1 VATRSPTQTHSYWGS
16 FANTSALP
24 GVATPVTTLQA
35 GDTAY
40 VTGTS
45 SLYVCTNAGVPTWVA
60 IGSGSGIT
68 ELTADVL
75 AGPGS
80 GSQTAKVVALQN
92 RDVSS
97 LLPNA
102 GQVLTWNSASS
113 QWIPAN
119 ATGGGSGGGTLF
131 YFNENTAAASPTT
144 NIPLSANGLVTVKQL
159 GTTADVPQ
167 TTITSSVL
175 SQVNY
180 EIIANFVTNVG
191 VPNLTLLPAGL
202 WDFQIW
208 ASSTTNNPNQ
218 TILQFRV
225 GKYDGVNAPTIFAT
239 SDDVSIYDP
248 TVVAQYIATCVIPAG
263 TTLLTGDRL
272 YVEVR
277 AKATNNNRRVV
288 LSFGGNT
295 PSHVTTTIAGT
306 AGGDLSGTYPDPTV
320 VGLQGNAISATAP
333 TANQILQWNAGT
345 SEWTPTAN
353 GVGLGSKYLLVVEG
367 GSYTTVQQA
376 INAASDTDIIL
387 VGPKAS
393 GGSWGPATF
402 PAQKRLSLV
411 GLAPKVSEYPKIDSV
426 TYSPGSGL
434 NINENTV
441 YVRGMFING
450 NYAASP
456 AVTFSGSNLARL
468 RLQECY
474 IFNNGTSGT
483 VVSLNN
489 AASSGGT
496 QSATYI
502 DNCTIQTAAVL
513 GTMVD
518 HVAGY
523 TVIKNNS
530 ILEGGLNAFKSSAGT
545 VEIFDTQLQSN
556 VATEAVIRV
565 NGGLVSV
572 TSSRIVNDNVAGYG
586 AFINA
591 AAPANYFGANN
602 SVFLV
607 GGASPGASARCVTG
621 VNATAL
627 YVYGQVVYGTPIT
640 AANTVTIVT
649 ASSVLQE
656 AATGD
661 LSGNYPAPTV
671 AKLRGV
677 TVSAVAPTANQALV
691 YNSGTTSWT
700 PTTLATPVTSVT
712 ATSPLTSSG
721 GTTPVIAITNPLPVA
736 NGGTALTTTPA
747 NGRLLIGNGT
757 NYTLAN
763 LTAGTGITITN
774 GAGSISIAATATAA
788 PISTALNGSA
798 SVATFI
804 GAVYVPASITLSA
817 TSRAYLGTSNS
828 GTVTLTLQTP
838 AAVTAAT
845 FTSGTITG
853 FADVL
858 VTGTPT
864 LAAGWY
870 NVLLTPGVGVT
881 TAFARGLYLV

>member
-1 VATRSPTQTHSYWGS
+1 MATRSPTQTHSYWGK
-16 FANTSALP
+16 FPDATSLP
-24 GVATPVTTLQA
+24 SGDTRLQS

-40 VTGTS
+40 AEQEA
-45 SLYVCTNAGVPTWVA
+45 SLYVYDATAAAWEVLGNIAGTIAATEVAFGTGTDTIDGSADLTWDDGNKTLTVTGDANPALVIASAIDGAFLQVTPTTRELAITDPLNPTDATAVSPTDVAVSNGTQSGNVAAGQVSVTDTGSTNTLRASIPGGVATITSENGSTVAQPLDLEIGELQINTDPGAVGEVLTSNGPGAAPTWQA
-60 IGSGSGIT
+60 GGGGGGIT
-68 ELTADVL
+68 ELTADVE

-80 GSQTAKVVALQN
+80 GSVTSKVVALQN
-92 RDVSS
+92 NAVSS
-97 LLPNA
+97 VAPTS
-102 GQVLTWNSASS
+102 GQVLTWSSGSS

-131 YFNENTAAASPTT
+131 YLNENTAAAAPTT
-144 NIPLSANGLVTVKQL
+144 NIPVSTNGLVTVKQL
-159 GTTADVPQ
+159 GTTSNVPQ
-167 TTITSSVL
+167 TTITSSNL

-180 EIIANFVTNVG
+180 DLICNFVTDVN

-202 WDFQIW
+202 WDFQVW

-225 GKYDGVNAPTIFAT
+225 GKYDGVNAPTIFST

-263 TTLLTGDRL
+263 TTLLAGDRL

-277 AKATNNNRRVV
+277 AKATNNNRKVV

-295 PSHVTTTIAGT
+295 PSHVATTIAGT

-320 VGLQGNAISATAP
+320 VGLQGRSISSTAP
-333 TANQILQWNAGT
+333 TSNQILQWISGT
-345 SEWTPTAN
+345 SKWTPTAN

-367 GSYTTVQQA
+367 GSYATVQAA
-376 INAASDTDIIL
+376 INAASDTDLII

-393 GGSWGPATF
+393 GGSWGPAVF

-411 GLAPKVSEYPKIDSV
+411 GIAPKVSEYPKIDSV
-426 TYSPGSGL
+426 TYSPTSGL

-441 YVRGMFING
+441 YISRIFISG
-450 NYAASP
+450 DYSASP
-456 AVTFSGSNLARL
+456 AVTFGGTNLGRL
-468 RLQECY
+468 RLQECFIY
-474 IFNNGTSGT
+474 NIGTSGT

-489 AASSGGT
+489 SASSGGT
-496 QSATYI
+496 QSTTYI

-565 NGGLVSV
+565 NGGLISI
-572 TSSRIVNDNVAGYG
+572 TSSRVVNENVAGYG

-627 YVYGQVVYGTPIT
+627 YVYGQVVYGTPMP
-640 AANTVTIVT
+640 AANTVTVVT
-649 ASSVLQE
+649 ASSVLQ
-656 AATGD
+656 
-661 LSGNYPAPTV
+661 
-671 AKLRGV
+671 
-677 TVSAVAPTANQALV
+677 
-691 YNSGTTSWT
+691 
-700 PTTLATPVTSVT
+700 
-712 ATSPLTSSG
+712 
-721 GTTPVIAITNPLPVA
+721 
-736 NGGTALTTTPA
+736 
-747 NGRLLIGNGT
+747 
-757 NYTLAN
+757 
-763 LTAGTGITITN
+763 
-774 GAGSISIAATATAA
+774 
-788 PISTALNGSA
+788 
-798 SVATFI
+798 
-804 GAVYVPASITLSA
+804 
-817 TSRAYLGTSNS
+817 
-828 GTVTLTLQTP
+828 
-838 AAVTAAT
+838 
-845 FTSGTITG
+845 
-853 FADVL
+853 
-858 VTGTPT
+858 
-864 LAAGWY
+864 
-870 NVLLTPGVGVT
+870 
-881 TAFARGLYLV
+881 

>member
-1 VATRSPTQTHSYWGS
+1 VATRSPTQTHSYWGKFS
-16 FANTSALP
+16 DATSLP
-24 GVATPVTTLQA
+24 SGDTRLQS

-40 VTGTS
+40 AEQEA
-45 SLYVCTNAGVPTWVA
+45 SLYVYDATAAAWEVLGNIAGTIAATEVAFGTGTDTIDGSADLTWNDGNKTLTVTGDANPALVIASVFDGAFLQVTPTTRELAITDPLNPTDATAVSPTDVAVSNGTQSGNVAAGQVSVTDTGSTNTLRASIPGGVATITSEDGSTVAQPLDLEIGELQINTDPGAVGEVLTSNGPGVAPTWQA
-60 IGSGSGIT
+60 GGGGGGIT
-68 ELTADVL
+68 QLTQDVL

-80 GSQTAKVVALQN
+80 GSQA
-92 RDVSS
+92 
-97 LLPNA
+97 
-102 GQVLTWNSASS
+102 
-113 QWIPAN
+113 
-119 ATGGGSGGGTLF
+119 ATVQGMGG
-131 YFNENTAAASPTT
+131 ATT
-144 NIPLSANGLVTVKQL
+144 KTH
-159 GTTADVPQ
+159 
-167 TTITSSVL
+167 
-175 SQVNY
+175 
-180 EIIANFVTNVG
+180 FV
-191 VPNLTLLPAGL
+191 
-202 WDFQIW
+202 I
-208 ASSTTNNPNQ
+208 
-218 TILQFRV
+218 
-225 GKYDGVNAPTIFAT
+225 
-239 SDDVSIYDP
+239 
-248 TVVAQYIATCVIPAG
+248 
-263 TTLLTGDRL
+263 
-272 YVEVR
+272 
-277 AKATNNNRRVV
+277 
-288 LSFGGNT
+288 
-295 PSHVTTTIAGT
+295 
-306 AGGDLSGTYPDPTV
+306 
-320 VGLQGNAISATAP
+320 
-333 TANQILQWNAGT
+333 
-345 SEWTPTAN
+345 
-353 GVGLGSKYLLVVEG
+353 EG

-393 GGSWGPATF
+393 GGSWGPVVF
-402 PAQKRLSLV
+402 PAQKRLALV

-426 TYSPGSGL
+426 TYSPTSGL
-434 NINENTV
+434 NIVVNTV
-441 YVRGMFING
+441 YVRGLFING
-450 NYAASP
+450 DYSASP
-456 AVTFSGSNLARL
+456 AVTFGGTNLGRL

-474 IFNNGTSGT
+474 IYNNGTSGT

-489 AASSGGT
+489 SASSGGT
-496 QSATYI
+496 QSTTYI

-565 NGGLVSV
+565 NGGLVSA
-572 TSSRIVNDNVAGYG
+572 TSSRIVNENVAGYG

-591 AAPANYFGANN
+591 AAPSNYFGANN
-602 SVFLV
+602 TAFLV

-627 YVYGQVVYGTPIT
+627 YVYGQVVYGTPMP
-640 AANTVTIVT
+640 AANTVTVVT

-671 AKLRGV
+671 AKLQGRA
-677 TVSAVAPTANQALV
+677 VSATLPTAGQALV
-691 YNSGTTSWT
+691 YVGSTWT

-736 NGGTALTTTPA
+736 NGGTGLTTTPIA

-798 SVATFI
+798 ANLSPTYV
-804 GAVYVPASITLSA
+804 GSVYVPASITLAA
-817 TSRAYLGTSNS
+817 TSRARIGVSGANQSVKLELLDTS
-828 GTVTLTLQTP
+828 
-838 AAVTAAT
+838 AVVKAT
-845 FTSGTITG
+845 FQNVSATG
-853 FADVL
+853 FVDAL

-870 NVLLTPGVGVT
+870 DILLTANTGGS